1 MFFKFIWVTSC
12 SLFLVLMLNSCGR
25 APSSLLRQGQLP
37 LFDFPL
43 YVSEGVPGNI
53 WRYQR
58 DGSRT
63 LLISGLADPRG
74 IATDM
79 WGNLFVAERTAGR
92 VLKVNLADGNSTIVA
107 TGLQQPTI
115 VAVDSFG
122 EAYVTQDTPQN
133 IIRASDQAVIN
144 SYSGRPSG
152 IFFGVNDLL
161 VASVFDTNTVF
172 WGRSSASPST
182 TVSQPVNVAMD
193 STGRVYI
200 AEGLASNAHVYR
212 FSQEG
217 PTGMT
222 PVADSLNGPQGI
234 AVDPAQNIFVVE
246 QGAGRIVLVTYDG
259 NLFQWAAGLV
269 DPQYL
274 AFTQY

>member
-1 MFFKFIWVTSC
+1 MFFRFGTLSLSLGLLFI
-12 SLFLVLMLNSCGR
+12 FLLSCGR

-53 WRYQR
+53 WRYER
-58 DGSRT
+58 NASRT
-63 LLISGLADPRG
+63 LLINGLNDPRG
-74 IATDM
+74 IASDK
-79 WGNLFVAERTAGR
+79 WGNLFVAERGAGR
-92 VLKVNLADGNSTIVA
+92 VLKINLTSGVSTVIA
-107 TGLQQPTI
+107 TSLQQPTI

-133 IIRASDQAVIN
+133 IIRVSDQAVITT
-144 SYSGRPSG
+144 YSGRPSG

-172 WGRSSASPST
+172 WGRSNSSPSA

-193 STGRVYI
+193 SLGRVYI
-200 AEGLASNAHVYR
+200 AEGLAANAHVYR
-212 FSQEG
+212 FNQTS

-222 PVADSLNGPQGI
+222 SVADSLNGPQGI

-259 NLFQWAAGLV
+259 NLFQWTGSLI